1 MKKLIIAG
9 LFLATLG
16 ILLLLTVFGQR
27 GFMHVVRLQSELQ
40 EIEKKNIQL
49 RQENEAIRRDIELLK
64 HDLKYLEEIA
74 RKELGFVK
82 EGELVYRL
90 GEGKR

>member
-9 LFLATLG
+9 LFFAILG
-16 ILLLLTVFGQR
+16 TLLLLTVFGHR
-27 GFMHVVRLQSELQ
+27 GFMHVVRMQSELQ
-40 EIEKKNIQL
+40 EIEKKNVQL
-49 RQENEAIRRDIELLK
+49 HQENEALKRDIELLK
-64 HDLKYLEEIA
+64 HDLHYLEEIA
-74 RKELGFVK
+74 RKELGLVK